1 MVIPVGKNIWKSFL
15 EHPNE
20 ECQSW
25 VQADLNEHLN
35 IDRSTKSKSKSVG
48 GAIMFSLN
56 MYKVNLW
63 TWVELDLWKFKW
75 KEHGILN
82 FDTFIAY
89 FGYIL

>member
-1 MVIPVGKNIWKSFL
+1 L

-56 MYKVNLW
+56 MYKVNP
-63 TWVELDLWKFKW
+63 WVIMEVDRPHKQSPIRPCARKQLLQ
-75 KEHGILN
+75 HLLPL
-82 FDTFIAY
+82 AAPH
-89 FGYIL
+89 LPLL